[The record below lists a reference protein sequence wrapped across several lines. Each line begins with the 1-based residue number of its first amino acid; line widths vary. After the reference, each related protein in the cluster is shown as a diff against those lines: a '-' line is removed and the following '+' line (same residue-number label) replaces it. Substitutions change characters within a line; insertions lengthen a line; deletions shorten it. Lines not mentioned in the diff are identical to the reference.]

1 VLWTMT
7 VVYVA
12 SAIVTTVILL
22 EATRPL
28 MEADRPATH
37 RLGLAMAAGLA
48 WPVMLLGLVE
58 FSGLIALSKAHAP
71 AMAKPA
77 SPSWPDCRK

>member
-1 VLWTMT
+1 MLWTMT

-37 RLGLAMAAGLA
+37 RLSLAMAAGLA

-58 FSGLIALSKAHAP
+58 FSGVIALSKAYAP
-71 AMAKPA
+71 DHGEAGIAIMG
-77 SPSWPDCRK
+77 